1 MAATT
6 DEQEPEQR
14 TATTKRF
21 FRPLSSA
28 LAVKFRS
35 ISPWRRRPWV
45 IDQHCPGRKGDDA
58 EAHAD
63 CRRETALA
71 GLVAS
76 KRSGQVVHGQV
87 PMESASKLTIQVG
100 NSYRVRRL

>member
-45 IDQHCPGRKGDDA
+45 IDQHCPGRKSDDA
-58 EAHAD
+58 EAQDPDGVMPIAAAQ
-63 CRRETALA
+63 RRS
-71 GLVAS
+71 LVWLRPSGAV
-76 KRSGQVVHGQV
+76 RS
-87 PMESASKLTIQVG
+87 ST
-100 NSYRVRRL
+100 VRSLSNQPQS